1 MQIQLHLKI
10 CKYICKHIY
19 TFYTINYMYIYL
31 MRALLH
37 LRIKFC
43 SQKSFLLVFIF
54 ISMLLPFDAKKH
66 FGDIILRQF
75 SFHIIK
81 LFLLQQKSKKKLCIK
96 FGSLSWLQTFK
107 QKLLDF
113 FCFLSLK
120 KIPWSDILIGI
131 RISFYQRN
139 FRKQIEV
146 FI

>member
-1 MQIQLHLKI
+1 MHIQLHLKN
-10 CKYICKHIY
+10 CKHSM
-19 TFYTINYMYIYL
+19 YTINYMYIFL
-31 MRALLH
+31 MCALLH

-66 FGDIILRQF
+66 FGDILLRQF
-75 SFHIIK
+75 FFHIIK

-113 FCFLSLK
+113 FFFLSLK

-131 RISFYQRN
+131 RISFYKRN
-139 FRKQIEV
+139 FWKQIELLLYEKQK
-146 FI
+146 